1 MKRSELRKMC
11 KKAVIR
17 LKSISFDCWTSRL
30 HDFPVVR
37 YFRRRNGD
45 VVDIEIDILDSEES
59 YLHII
64 VRVSDGG
71 WLNSWL
77 PVCES
82 FLVMR
87 NNCSCL
93 QGQT

>member
-30 HDFPVVR
+30 HDFPIVR
-37 YFRRRNGD
+37 YFRRKNGD
-45 VVDIEIDILDSEES
+45 VVDIEIDKLDSEES

-87 NNCSCL
+87 NNCSER
-93 QGQT
+93 G